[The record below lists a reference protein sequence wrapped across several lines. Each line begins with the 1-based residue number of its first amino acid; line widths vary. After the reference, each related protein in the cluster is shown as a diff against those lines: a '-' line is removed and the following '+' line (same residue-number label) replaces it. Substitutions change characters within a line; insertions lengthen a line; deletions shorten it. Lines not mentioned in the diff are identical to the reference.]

1 MCVERIAVDFIP
13 MEKRTERK
21 RKETISMFIYDT
33 SQIHFNNVSHGGGGE
48 GWGGEGTAGGLNYIF
63 KFKKME

>member
-1 MCVERIAVDFIP
+1 
-13 MEKRTERK
+13 
-21 RKETISMFIYDT
+21 MFIYDT
-33 SQIHFNNVSHGGGGE
+33 SQIHFNSVSHGGGGGGG